1 MLSRKNWKKW
11 LMVNLGVKMSKKLT
25 NEQIRE
31 IANANGLEYG
41 VIKAIHKVESNG
53 AGFLATGE
61 PKILFERHI
70 FYRELTKLGFV
81 TLAKQMSAI
90 DPNLCNVRPTEKGGY
105 GDTSQ
110 QHNRLQNAQNLLLK
124 ARPDADENLQA
135 IVRDC
140 ALKACSWGL
149 GQIMG
154 FNYKLAGFDTLQDFI
169 NAMYDSE
176 KAQLQA
182 MIGFLKSAGLE
193 KAMKSKDWHAIARG
207 YNGAAY
213 RKFDYHN
220 KLARAY
226 HNA

>member
-1 MLSRKNWKKW
+1 
-11 LMVNLGVKMSKKLT
+11 MSKKLT
-25 NEQIRE
+25 DEQIRE
-31 IANANGLEYG
+31 IADENGLEYG

-53 AGFLATGE
+53 AGFLADGQ
-61 PKILFERHI
+61 PKILFERHV

-90 DPNLCNVRPTEKGGY
+90 DPNLCNASPTQKGGY
-105 GDTSQ
+105 GDTNR
-110 QHNRLQNAQNLLLK
+110 QHERLQNAQDLLLK

-135 IVRDC
+135 IVREC
-140 ALKACSWGL
+140 ALKSCSWGL

-154 FNYKLAGFDTLQDFI
+154 FNHKLAGFENLQAFV
-169 NAMYDSE
+169 NAMYQDE

-182 MIGFLKSAGLE
+182 MINFLKSAGLE
-193 KAMKSKDWHAIARG
+193 KAMKNKDWHAIARA
-207 YNGAAY
+207 YNGVAY

-226 HNA
+226 LNA

>member
-1 MLSRKNWKKW
+1 MN
-11 LMVNLGVKMSKKLT
+11 KKLT

-31 IANANGLEYG
+31 IANENGLEYG

-53 AGFLATGE
+53 AGFLADGQ

-90 DPNLCNVRPTEKGGY
+90 DPNLCHKSPTVKGGY
-105 GDTSQ
+105 GSENI
-110 QHNRLQNAQNLLLK
+110 QHQRLQNAQNLLLK
-124 ARPDADENLQA
+124 ARPDADENLQT
-135 IVRDC
+135 IVREC
-140 ALKACSWGL
+140 ALKSCSWGL

-154 FNYKLAGFDTLQDFI
+154 FNHKLAGFEHLQAFV
-169 NAMYDSE
+169 NAMYQDE

-182 MIGFLKSAGLE
+182 MINFLKSAGLE
-193 KAMKSKDWHAIARG
+193 KAMKNKDWHAIARA

-220 KLARAY
+220 KLAKAY
-226 HNA
+226 VSV

>member
-1 MLSRKNWKKW
+1 
-11 LMVNLGVKMSKKLT
+11 MSKKLT
-25 NEQIRE
+25 DTQIHQ
-31 IANANGLEYG
+31 IANDNGLEYG

-53 AGFLATGE
+53 NGFLADGQ

-70 FYRELTKLGFV
+70 FYRELKKLGYI
-81 TLAKQMSAI
+81 TLSNEMCKI
-90 DPNLCNVRPTEKGGY
+90 DPNLCNPRPTPKGKY
-105 GDTSQ
+105 GGESV
-110 QHNRLQNAQNLLLK
+110 QHERLQNAQKLLLK
-124 ARPDADENLQA
+124 ARPDADKNLQEV
-135 IVRDC
+135 IREC

-154 FNYKLAGFDTLQDFI
+154 FNYQLAGFDTLQAFI

-193 KAMKSKDWHAIARG
+193 KAMKNKDWRAIAKA
-207 YNGAAY
+207 YNGVAY
-213 RKFDYHN
+213 AKFDYHN

-226 HNA
+226 ENA